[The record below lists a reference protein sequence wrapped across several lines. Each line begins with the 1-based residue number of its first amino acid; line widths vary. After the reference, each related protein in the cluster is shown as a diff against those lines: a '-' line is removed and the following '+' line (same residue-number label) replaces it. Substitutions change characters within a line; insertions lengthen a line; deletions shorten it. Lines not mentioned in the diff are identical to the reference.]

1 LILPAWFLGFSVVHQ
16 GLAQLF
22 VVPKAVVGGKECGV
36 ATPSLK
42 PKLLKLG
49 LVSACS
55 ALLLAVVLARLDLAR
70 LGAAL
75 ARVQPL
81 WLLAAGGAFL
91 GGLLCGALRWSAALR
106 AGGVSVRSGPLV
118 RACLA
123 SHLFNVILLSPA
135 LGDVAKS
142 ALFARWHGARASTIY
157 ATTLLDR
164 VFSVGGTVLF
174 VGLVLALFLRG
185 PALDELQFR
194 GRENSLWLWLLPL
207 LLAAVLAAVWKTS
220 PRLCELARTV
230 LGRLRESLQQLRQRP
245 ALAAGG
251 CLAGLAGQACNTA
264 ILPLCLAAVSSVAVP
279 WNAVMWTFPLI
290 AVAAVL
296 PVTIGGA
303 GVREGAALLLLS
315 RHGIP
320 AEDIVAAGL
329 LTLGVYLGWALAGA
343 AVGWREELA
352 FLRGQEQPA

>member
-1 LILPAWFLGFSVVHQ
+1 M
-16 GLAQLF
+16 
-22 VVPKAVVGGKECGV
+22 

-55 ALLLAVVLARLDLAR
+55 ALLLAVVLARLDLSR

-91 GGLLCGALRWSAALR
+91 GGLLCGAVRWSAALR
-106 AGGVSVRSGPLV
+106 AAGVSVRSGPLV

-123 SHLFNVILLSPA
+123 SHLFNVLLLSPA

-142 ALFARWHGARASTIY
+142 ALFARWHGERASTIY

-164 VFSVGGTVLF
+164 AFSVGGTMLF
-174 VGLVLALFLRG
+174 VGLVLALFLHG
-185 PALDELQFR
+185 PAMDELQFH
-194 GRENSLWLWLLPL
+194 GGKNSLWLWVTPL
-207 LLAAVLAAVWKTS
+207 LLATVLLVVWKAS
-220 PRLCELARTV
+220 PRLRELARNV
-230 LGRLRESLQQLRQRP
+230 LDRLRVSSLQLRERP
-245 ALAAGG
+245 ALAAAG
-251 CLAGLAGQACNTA
+251 CLAGLAGQTCNTA
-264 ILPLCLAAVSSVAVP
+264 ILPLCLASVSSMAVP
-279 WNAVMWTFPLI
+279 WSAVMWTFPLI

-296 PVTIGGA
+296 PVTVGGA

-329 LTLGVYLGWALAGA
+329 LTLSVYLSWALAGA

-352 FLRGQEQPA
+352 FLRGQEQAM